1 MFYGERC
8 SFLAAVDATFSYVG
22 GGVSNSQLFTKVTLL
37 HDERYI
43 VTYPHPTHRRP
54 FDIEKNEMDVPLWRR
69 FKDSG
74 QPKSRT
80 LYPDHSVWRGYL
92 PNGKKKNL
100 TGSILF
106 HFLLF
111 GTPSAVMNDE

>member
-54 FDIEKNEMDVPLWRR
+54 FDIEKNEMDVLLWRR

-92 PNGKKKNL
+92 PNGEKKKL
-100 TGSILF
+100 DWVHSFSFSSFRDPI
-106 HFLLF
+106 
-111 GTPSAVMNDE
+111 SRYE

>member
-54 FDIEKNEMDVPLWRR
+54 FDIEK
-69 FKDSG
+69 K
-74 QPKSRT
+74 
-80 LYPDHSVWRGYL
+80 
-92 PNGKKKNL
+92 
-100 TGSILF
+100 
-106 HFLLF
+106 
-111 GTPSAVMNDE
+111 